1 MKISWRFPPL
11 SGGTKQGYTNN
22 DIEGFKGEE
31 LIDNLAREICQNSL
45 DARND
50 KAEGPVKVVFE
61 LKQVQTNQYDVF
73 SGYSQCL
80 KGCREFWSAGGTI
93 DAKLA
98 AFLTEAENTL
108 KKPTV
113 SVLVASDYN
122 TKGLCGNHS
131 LTNIATPW
139 EALTGADGM
148 SVKADDNSGG
158 SFGIGKNAPF
168 ACSSLSMVFYN
179 TWDVENYKAFVG
191 VGRVATLLN
200 EAGKPTQRVGR
211 YQNNDD
217 ENERWLPIYEQD
229 TNAFRDLFVRQE
241 QGTDVII
248 VGFNEADNWQDNV
261 SKAVIKNFFVAIRE
275 DKLVVEIKDGDNVKR
290 IDNSKLS
297 DLIEEYAK
305 SDPKQMDITR
315 QLFAAF
321 TNPDVKKSL
330 TVLDEENAVEVYIK
344 SESSFSRTI
353 ANFRSTGMLVG
364 KGYRRI
370 FQHYAAILIVR
381 GKKLGELLRDC
392 EPPRHNRWDYKLIKR
407 DSNKQRY
414 DDAKKALAYLDDQLL
429 QLLKAQYEVKADNA
443 TDAPGLNAYLADTED
458 GALPDDSVG
467 KDILKVKIKIGK
479 PKIKKPSPTSIDVP
493 GMEGEGMGISNA
505 GGNQGS
511 RVGPG
516 FIPPDGPPDPGP
528 GPGPKPGP
536 NPGPSPDPVVKPGNG
551 GEQKG
556 VVEGNGNR
564 SVSVKELSKR
574 RVFPVTPGIGLYKA
588 VILPSKDYDN
598 LYVECVVAG
607 EDGKRETLAINKF
620 MYQGKPVKCTKGKA
634 GPMKVSK
641 NVPAE
646 FMITFE
652 KKEKMGLNLILS
664 EGGSK

>member
-80 KGCREFWSAGGTI
+80 KGCRDFWSAGGTI

-131 LTNIATPW
+131 LNNIATPW

-179 TWDVENYKAFVG
+179 TWDVENNKAFVG

-217 ENERWLPIYEQD
+217 ENEKWLPIYEQD
-229 TNAFRDLFVRQE
+229 ANAFRDLFVRQE

-275 DKLVVEIKDGDNVKR
+275 DKLIVEIKDGDNVKR
-290 IDNSKLS
+290 IDSSKLS

-330 TVLDEENAVEVYIK
+330 TVLDEENAVEIYIK

-407 DSNKQRY
+407 DANKQRY

-429 QLLKAQYEVKADNA
+429 QLLKAQYEIPAGDS
-443 TDAPGLNAYLADTED
+443 TDAPGMNAYLADTED

-479 PKIKKPSPTSIDVP
+479 PKIRKSSPASIDVP
-493 GMEGEGMGISNA
+493 GMEGEGSEMTNA
-505 GGNQGS
+505 GGNQGK
-511 RVGPG
+511 RIGPN
-516 FIPPDGPPDPGP
+516 PPVPPGPFPGP
-528 GPGPKPGP
+528 GPGPLPGP
-536 NPGPSPDPVVKPGNG
+536 NSGPSPDPVVKPGNG
-551 GEQKG
+551 GEHKG

-588 VILPSKDYDN
+588 VILPSKDYEN

-620 MYQGKPVKCTKGKA
+620 MYQGKPVKCAKGKA